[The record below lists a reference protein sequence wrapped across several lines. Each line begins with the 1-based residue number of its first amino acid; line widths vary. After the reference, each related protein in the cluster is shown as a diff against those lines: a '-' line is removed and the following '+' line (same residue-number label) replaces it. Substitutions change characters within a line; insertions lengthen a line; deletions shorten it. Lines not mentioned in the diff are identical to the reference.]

1 MIIIHQGPVLTLE
14 NENVE
19 YIGNWYDF
27 PVSILQYNE
36 NFAEND
42 RGYHNVEINGDIIIS
57 ISKCK
62 SNNRLGTEY
71 IEDLRRA
78 FEDVNFGEIYM
89 YIHRN
94 DMLPNNSLPD
104 LGVTDNICYFSG
116 CSPLS
121 VICEYSSKEEFV
133 EMCKNEVYFRFQ
145 G

>member
-1 MIIIHQGPVLTLE
+1 MIIIHQGPELTLE

-27 PVSILQYNE
+27 PVSIQQYNE

-42 RGYHNVEINGDIIIS
+42 RGYHKVEINGDIIIS

-62 SNNRLGTEY
+62 PNNRLGTEY

-104 LGVTDNICYFSG
+104 LGVADNILYFSG

-121 VICEYSSKEEFV
+121 VISEYGSKKEFV
-133 EMCKNEVYFRFQ
+133 EICKKDVNFRFQ